1 MCLIADKRLRQAS
14 PTPLRVL
21 LSCLRI
27 SFVRYDCRKL
37 ALCRPLAA
45 SARLLCE
52 VFGSLYAFIDTEVKD
67 LYTRMI
73 PVGDFEFFD

>member
-14 PTPLRVL
+14 PKPLRVL

-52 VFGSLYAFIDTEVKD
+52 VSACSLAQVPLDKNQYILDNTK
-67 LYTRMI
+67 
-73 PVGDFEFFD
+73 

>member
-37 ALCRPLAA
+37 ALCRPLAT
-45 SARLLCE
+45 SACLLCE
-52 VFGSLYAFIDTEVKD
+52 VSGLGWALIYLPDK
-67 LYTRMI
+67 M
-73 PVGDFEFFD
+73 